1 MKLFQILLIALNI
14 SWALTCDEKSKSKE
28 DCLNSLENNPDK
40 EFGATRCCYVRFKKE
55 NLKEQKLCV
64 PINEYQFKRITKYM
78 EYAYMAAGTEDL
90 NIECYSSYFKFGLI
104 SIILL
109 LF

>member
-1 MKLFQILLIALNI
+1 M
-14 SWALTCDEKSKSKE
+14 E
-28 DCLNSLENNPDK
+28 
-40 EFGATRCCYVRFKKE
+40 
-55 NLKEQKLCV
+55 EQKLCV